1 MPILLVLL
9 APLRGGALVFVLTLG
24 LALVLAFV
32 EDHSDRL
39 LAKGMVHGDVEQVM
53 GGPGLQTA
61 ELVDQGL
68 TGCPRENTLRMS
80 VSTTSG
86 RELHRFEN
94 LWM

>member
-1 MPILLVLL
+1 MVLV
-9 APLRGGALVFVLTLG
+9 LG
-24 LALVLAFV
+24 LALVPASTKDRSNRHLAIGVVRGVV
-32 EDHSDRL
+32 EH
-39 LAKGMVHGDVEQVM
+39 VT